1 MVARPAIHE
10 SQKRMHFSSCQNL
23 TRVIAI
29 IFLLCAACM
38 LEAQVESGKIVGTVR
53 DASGA
58 ILSAARVTVT
68 ETQTNAE
75 RKITSNSEGE
85 YVVTE
90 LKPGT
95 YTVKA
100 ERPGFKTAVESAFK
114 LDINQVVR
122 VDFSLV
128 VGSVQEKVMVTA
140 AEPLVE
146 SETSSIGQVIDES
159 RVHQLPLNGRDFV
172 QLAYL
177 SPGVNM
183 GPASTGS
190 TGNVQQ
196 GDIPEDERGNGSIQ
210 VNGLWAT
217 NNNYLLNGFDN
228 NEQQIGFE
236 LIEPPI
242 DAIQEFKVQT
252 NNFGADIGKGG
263 AVVNVVTKAGT
274 NRFHGSAF
282 EFLRNSYMDA
292 KNYFDDPTQPIPPFK
307 RNEFGGSFGGPII
320 PDRTFFFVDYQG
332 RRIRTSETYLS
343 PVPSPSEV
351 GGNFSDLL
359 TGSSPT
365 VIVDPVTNTQFLGNG
380 SQPNVI
386 SPCVAPG
393 GLSSIG
399 QACLDPAALKVVAL
413 FPQPN
418 VSANLGDLFRLNPVN
433 QNNQDAFD
441 LRVDHQVSSQNNFF
455 GIFSYGNVQNH
466 NPDPFPGIAGGGSF
480 TGNINN
486 KALLAGLSDVNVFSP
501 TKINEL
507 KIGYSRYLVD
517 AVPFF
522 EGQQLAT
529 QLGIPGINDPNNP
542 LTGGLPNIQISGLN
556 PLGNGDWFP
565 ENLREDNYQLLDS
578 FTYIRGRHSLK
589 AGGDLRR
596 REHGFFQVQNT
607 RGDLFY
613 TGQFT
618 SDPLADFLIGYTQSL
633 FRDAQT
639 GSYGMR
645 WWEFGTYLMDDYRV
659 SDRLTLN
666 LGLRYDIYTPMV
678 EEYNRLANFDFATGL
693 FVAPGVTPGTTRS
706 GDVATNWK
714 NFSPR
719 LGFAY
724 SLGRDNKTA
733 VRGGYGIFYDMQA
746 DQNDT
751 ELAYNDLPGVYGSQS
766 FTAPLGPTPVMILS
780 QGPPAIIFSSITN
793 PTGRASAAYFHNPT
807 TYIEEW
813 NLNLERQLGKEMV
826 FQVGY
831 EGTRGVHLTYLRN
844 LNQATTPTGENFS
857 GPTGNEGRPYDST
870 VPNIAAIRTEGH
882 DISLSNNGLQ
892 VRFEKRSSQGWSMLD
907 SYTYQHT
914 IGQAT
919 ESEVPNSDGEPQDT
933 YNMRAERGN
942 VTPDFRH
949 QFTSAWSYELPF
961 GPGKR
966 LFNGSGPTRWIAG
979 GWQLNGIISL
989 YSGQAFTPYL
999 SYDPTNTGS
1008 GGPRPDLVGN
1018 PYNFSNA
1025 AVGFNYG
1032 NNAVGGPTPD
1042 CSMSTNKN
1050 INCWYNPSAFALP
1063 AVGSGQPTPPSGT
1076 SYATTWGDATRGSL
1090 RGPVFYDTDFSI
1102 FKDFKLKESS
1112 QLELRGEIFNLF
1124 NTPQF
1129 ALPNNLVDT
1138 PNAGQIT
1145 STLHESRQIQV
1156 SVNFSF

>member
-1 MVARPAIHE
+1 MNTE
-10 SQKRMHFSSCQNL
+10 
-23 TRVIAI
+23 TRVPNYLASSQHTSQVKIARFLLAI
-29 IFLLCAACM
+29 AFLLCASLAA
-38 LEAQVESGKIVGTVR
+38 EAQVESGKIVGTVR

-58 ILSAARVTVT
+58 IAAAATVTVT
-68 ETQTNAE
+68 ETQTNAQK
-75 RKITSNSEGE
+75 KIPTNSAGE
-85 YVVTE
+85 YVATE

-100 ERPGFKTAVESAFK
+100 ECAGFKTAIESAFK

-128 VGSVQEKVMVTA
+128 VGSVLEQLTVTA
-140 AEPLVE
+140 AEPQVE

-159 RVHQLPLNGRDFV
+159 RVHELPLNGRDFI

-252 NNFGADIGKGG
+252 NNFSADIGKGG
-263 AVVNVVTKAGT
+263 AVVNVVTKSGT

-282 EFLRNSYMDA
+282 EFLRNSFMDA
-292 KNYFDDPTQPIPPFK
+292 KNFFDDPTAPIPPFK
-307 RNEFGGSFGGPII
+307 RNEFGGSFGGPIVH
-320 PDRTFFFVDYQG
+320 DRTFFFADYQG

-351 GGNFSDLL
+351 DGNFSDLL
-359 TGSSPT
+359 TGTSPT
-365 VIVDPVTNTQFLGNG
+365 VIIDPVTGNQFMGNG

-386 SPCVAPG
+386 SPCTSPG
-393 GLSSIG
+393 GLSPIG
-399 QACLDPAALKVVAL
+399 QACLDPAALNTVAL

-418 VSANLGDLFRLNPVN
+418 VSPNVGNFFLYNPVN
-433 QNNQDAFD
+433 RNNQDAFD
-441 LRVDHQVSSQNNFF
+441 VRVDHQVTPKNNFF
-455 GIFSYGNVQNH
+455 GIFSYGKVQDH
-466 NPDPFPGIAGGGSF
+466 NPDPLPGIAGGGSF
-480 TGNINN
+480 TGNISN
-486 KALLAGLSDVNVFSP
+486 KSLLAGLSDVHAFSG
-501 TKINEL
+501 TKINEV
-507 KIGYSRYLVD
+507 KAGYTRYVVD

-522 EGQQLAT
+522 QGQQLAT
-529 QLGIPGINDPNNP
+529 QLGIPGVNDPNNP
-542 LTGGLPNIQISGLN
+542 ITGGLPNIQISGLN
-556 PLGNGDWFP
+556 PLGNGDYFP
-565 ENLREDNYQLLDS
+565 ETLKEDNYQLLDA
-578 FTYIRGRHSLK
+578 FTYTRGRHSFK
-589 AGGDLRR
+589 MGADLRR
-596 REHGFFQVQNT
+596 REHGFFQVQNPH
-607 RGDLFY
+607 GDFFY

-618 SDPLADFLIGYTQSL
+618 GGNVPLADFLIGYTQSL
-633 FRDAQT
+633 FRDTQT
-639 GSYGMR
+639 GPFGMR
-645 WWEFGTYLMDDYRV
+645 WWEFGTYLMDDYRA
-659 SDRLTLN
+659 SNKLTLN
-666 LGLRYDIYTPMV
+666 LGVRYDVYTPMV
-678 EEYNRLANFDFATGL
+678 EEHNRLANFDFKTGY
-693 FVAPGVTPGTTRS
+693 FVAPGVTPGTSRS
-706 GDVATNWK
+706 GDVATNWR

-719 LGFAY
+719 IGFAY
-724 SLGRDNKTA
+724 SLGNDNKTA
-733 VRGGYGIFYDMQA
+733 IRGGYGIFYDEQA

-766 FTAPLGPTPVMILS
+766 ITVSTVSTTPAMVLS
-780 QGPPAIIFSSITN
+780 QGPPPISFSTITN

-813 NLNLERQLGKEMV
+813 NLNVEHQIAKNMV
-826 FQVGY
+826 LQIGY

-844 LNQATTPTGENFS
+844 LNQATQPLDSNFCPVPYNPNTCLSGLPTNF
-857 GPTGNEGRPYDST
+857 GRPYFAT

-882 DISLSNNGLQ
+882 DISLINHGLQ
-892 VRFEKRSSQGWSMLD
+892 VRFEKRTSKGWSMLN
-907 SYTYQHT
+907 SYTWQHT

-919 ESEVPNSDGEPQDT
+919 ESETPNADGEPQDT
-933 YNMRAERGN
+933 YNMRAERGDI
-942 VTPDFRH
+942 TPDFRH

-961 GPGKR
+961 GPGQR
-966 LFNGSGPTRWIAG
+966 YLQTPGGLGLLTG
-979 GWQLNGIISL
+979 GWQLNGIISI

-1008 GGPRPDLVGN
+1008 GGPRPDRVGD

-1025 AVGFNYG
+1025 PCGSQQNV
-1032 NNAVGGPTPD
+1032 
-1042 CSMSTNKN
+1042 
-1050 INCWYNPSAFALP
+1050 NCWYNPAAFAIP
-1063 AVGSGQPTPPSGT
+1063 ALAPGQVNARDFGN
-1076 SYATTWGDATRGSL
+1076 AGRGSL
-1090 RGPVFYDTDFSI
+1090 RGPAFYNTDFSV
-1102 FKDFKLKESS
+1102 FKDFKLKERG
-1112 QLELRGEIFNLF
+1112 QLQLRGEIFNLF

-1138 PNAGQIT
+1138 PTAGQIT

-1156 SVNFSF
+1156 SVNVSF